1 MCGLSPIEL
10 SNQFTTRE
18 ISMTPTKP
26 RCPGDKGFLT
36 APTDTEEQHTRQSR
50 NDVDSQQR
58 LQTVSTVRTITASPL
73 IGGSANLRNRI
84 NGSFREHLSS
94 SCQLSSCTL
103 LNRNA
108 SRGQQEIRED
118 AHRKNIELLALFERF
133 EHCGA
138 LSLPNGQ
145 RAQVGHA
152 EDST

>member
-1 MCGLSPIEL
+1 MWLSPIEL
-10 SNQFTTRE
+10 SNQFTTRA
-18 ISMTPTKP
+18 ISMTPIMP

-36 APTDTEEQHTRQSR
+36 APTDSEEQHTRQSR

-58 LQTVSTVRTITASPL
+58 LPTLSTVRTITRNSLTA
-73 IGGSANLRNRI
+73 GSTNLRNRI

-103 LNRNA
+103 PTRNA

-118 AHRKNIELLALFERF
+118 ARRKDVELLPSSERF
-133 EHCGA
+133 EYCGT
-138 LSLPNGQ
+138 LSFSNGQ
-145 RAQVGHA
+145 CAQVGHA